1 MAGYA
6 VMPLADYQDACDAIR
21 EKDGSTGV
29 IKSGEMGAKI
39 RAIATSG
46 GASGNPSDSP
56 NVAVIQYT
64 NAANT
69 FCNGASENFAVSNF
83 PDCEINGNLLQ
94 SGLRFYGLMY
104 LYDLTNNTRFTAGV
118 YGNSVTLGYKV
129 DGETTHFA
137 NMNLSSLFEY
147 IELNSVFQDE
157 KNVMTI
163 YNSSTRYAIQRMELV
178 AYFPNGYTPST

>member
-1 MAGYA
+1 MMAEYA
-6 VMPLADYQDACDAIR
+6 VMPFADYQNVCSAIR
-21 EKDGSTGV
+21 EKDGTTAL
-29 IKSGEMGAKI
+29 IKSGEVAEKI
-39 RAIATSG
+39 RKIKT
-46 GASGNPSDSP
+46 GAAASDAP
-56 NVAVIQYT
+56 NVAVITYT
-64 NAANT
+64 NTSNT
-69 FCNGASENFAVSNF
+69 FCNGASENFAVVNF

-104 LYDLTNNTRFTAGV
+104 LYDLTNNTRFAAGV

-163 YNSSTRYAIQRMELV
+163 YNSSTRYAIQRMELLL
-178 AYFPNGYTPST
+178 YFPNGYTPHDA